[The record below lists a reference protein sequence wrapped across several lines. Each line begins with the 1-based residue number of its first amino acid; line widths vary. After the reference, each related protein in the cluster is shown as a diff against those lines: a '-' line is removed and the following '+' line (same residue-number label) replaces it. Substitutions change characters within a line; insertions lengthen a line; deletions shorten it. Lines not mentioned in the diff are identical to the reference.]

1 MQEKSISLSDLLRFV
16 LRGLLL
22 ALIVATA
29 AAAVAYQLSQD
40 EPPRYETR
48 ATLFTSQSQS
58 RQSQDPLG
66 RTLYTPP
73 PVDVSIYRIAAH
85 SKAVL
90 GEALSTL
97 GTPDADE
104 SQIRSLR
111 DAILVSTV
119 ETDLSSLIHINAVGG
134 TPEQATERA
143 NAVARALVNWD
154 NERASD
160 NFARV
165 IVSLEEQ
172 IATLNSQIQSLRDA
186 GEATPEQLD
195 GFLRLQAERQEDLA
209 YARVSGVSALGRLEP
224 LEFATPPLVPVSPR
238 PQFNATLAFVL
249 GLLLAYGVQ
258 FLRQALD
265 TRLRSADNLSE
276 VSGLPALAEFPKLRK
291 GVRHLPIEA
300 VSYLRTNVLLETR
313 HTHPKAILVTSSKSG
328 EGKSSVAISLA
339 ESCARSELRTLLVD
353 AELRR
358 PVIGQY
364 YNLNPAQ
371 DIMLNYL
378 LDHPEA
384 DCTPVGVQVS
394 KTQVLHIIPSFESA
408 ASPTDLLSH
417 GFRERL
423 DAWRAQYDIIVIDS
437 PPVLSVADPLIIAP
451 LCTGTV
457 LVTDVRTTNRRQ
469 VRSTVDLLQRVGIKL
484 LGVVATQ
491 VTSPSQARSGK
502 EYISKPPEDDYTT
515 PKRVSN

>member
-1 MQEKSISLSDLLRFV
+1 MQEKSISLSDLLRFI

-22 ALIVATA
+22 ALVVATA
-29 AAAVAYQLSQD
+29 AAVVAYQLSQD

-48 ATLFTSQSQS
+48 ATLFASQS

-85 SKAVL
+85 SRAVL

-111 DAILVSTV
+111 DAVSASTV
-119 ETDLSSLIHINAVGG
+119 ETNLSSLIHIDAVGG

-160 NFARV
+160 NFARI

-172 IATLNSQIQSLRDA
+172 IATLDDQIQSLQDA
-186 GEATPEQLD
+186 EEVAPEQLD
-195 GFLRLQAERQEDLA
+195 GFLSLQAERQEDLA
-209 YARVSGVSALGRLEP
+209 YARVSRISVLGRLEP
-224 LEFATPPLVPVSPR
+224 LEFASPPLLPVSPR

-249 GLLLAYGVQ
+249 GLLLAYSVQ

-265 TRLRSADNLSE
+265 TRLRSADNLSK
-276 VSGLPALAEFPKLRK
+276 VSGLPVLAEFPKLRK
-291 GVRHLPIEA
+291 GVRYLPIEA
-300 VSYLRTNVLLETR
+300 VGYLRTNILLEAR
-313 HTHPKAILVTSSKSG
+313 RTHPKVILVTSSKGG

-353 AELRR
+353 AELRN
-358 PVIGQY
+358 PVIGQR
-364 YNLNPAQ
+364 YNLDPAQ
-371 DIMLNYL
+371 DISLKYL

-384 DCTPVGVQVS
+384 NYIPVGFQVS
-394 KTQVLHIIPSFESA
+394 KTQVLHIIPSFGSA

-423 DAWRAQYDIIVIDS
+423 DAWRTQYDIIVIDS
-437 PPVLSVADPLIIAP
+437 PPVLSVADPLMIAP
-451 LCTGTV
+451 LCTGTI

-469 VRSTVDLLQRVGIKL
+469 VRSTVDLLQRVGVKL

-491 VTSPSQARSGK
+491 VTSPSQSRSGK